1 MSEGQR
7 KLEELNP
14 GVDRF
19 KVSRPVYYEEQGNE
33 VLTALR
39 AYAHDIPI
47 VFRGPTGCGKSTLA
61 EYICYL
67 LGAGFKDLRKK
78 YGPELRKAGR
88 GDETALSRLEKKTEM
103 FRNDEGFPLVT
114 IGGHEDLDADTLKGR
129 PYIVEDKAFWLNG
142 NAKLAAQY
150 GGIFY
155 FDEPAEARPD
165 ALVVIHS
172 LTDHRRS
179 LPVEGLGEVIRAHE
193 SFGFIMTY
201 NDKYQDPRKRFKPS
215 TSQRFI
221 HVPLSYPQ
229 DPAFEIKIAQEI
241 TGIDPAIARGFVK
254 IAHETRN
261 LAKQRKIREGAS
273 PREVIMASELVISG
287 ESPFRAA
294 AYCLAY
300 PLTDD
305 ADVQESI
312 FEIIKNQFRE

>member
-1 MSEGQR
+1 MQR
-7 KLEELNP
+7 NLEELNP
-14 GVDRF
+14 GIDKF

-33 VLTALR
+33 VVTALR
-39 AYAHDIPI
+39 AYAHNIPI

-67 LGAGFKDLRKK
+67 LGAGFDDLRKK
-78 YGPELRKAGR
+78 YGSDLSKGGRKK
-88 GDETALSRLEKKTEM
+88 DSPMSRLEKKTEQ
-103 FRNDEGFPLVT
+103 FRNKDGFPLVT
-114 IGGHEDLDADTLKGR
+114 VGGHEDLDADTLKGR

-165 ALVVIHS
+165 SLVVIHS
-172 LTDHRRS
+172 LTDHRRT
-179 LPVEGLGEVIRAHE
+179 LPVEGLGEIIHAHD

-221 HVPLSYPQ
+221 HVPLGYPEKSE
-229 DPAFEIKIAQEI
+229 FEVKIANEI
-241 TGIDPAIARGFVK
+241 TGIDRAIAASLVK
-254 IAHETRN
+254 IAQETRN

-273 PREVIMASELVISG
+273 PREVIMASELIIAG

-294 AYCLAY
+294 SYCLAY

-305 ADVQESI
+305 AAVLESI
-312 FEIIKNQFRE
+312 FEMIKNQFKE